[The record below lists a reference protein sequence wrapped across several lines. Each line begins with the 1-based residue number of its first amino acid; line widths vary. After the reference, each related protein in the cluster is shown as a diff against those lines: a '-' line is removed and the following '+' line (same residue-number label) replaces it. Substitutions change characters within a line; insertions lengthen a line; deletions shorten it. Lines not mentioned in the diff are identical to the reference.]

1 MARNSRLNVKK
12 SAPPAKRPDNSVK
25 TQDQSSGLGATLLS
39 NVFTGATFGVG
50 SSLGHRAVDAVMSS
64 DEPRTNTNRIEPQS
78 LPCDKL
84 FEMYNNC
91 LKNENNDCSFLV
103 DMMKL
108 KCNFN

>member
-1 MARNSRLNVKK
+1 MPRNSRTNLKK
-12 SAPPAKRPDNSVK
+12 SAPPAKRPESNVQ
-25 TQDQSSGLGATLLS
+25 TQNQAPGLGATLLG

-64 DEPRTNTNRIEPQS
+64 DEPKINNNRVEPQS

-84 FEMYNNC
+84 FEMYDSC
-91 LKNENNDCSFLV
+91 LKNEKNDCSFLV

-108 KCNFN
+108 KCNFS

>member
-12 SAPPAKRPDNSVK
+12 SAPPAKRPESSVQ
-25 TQDQSSGLGATLLS
+25 TQNQSPGLGATLLG
-39 NVFTGATFGVG
+39 NVITGATFGVG

-64 DEPRTNTNRIEPQS
+64 DQPQNTRPIESQS

-91 LKNENNDCSFLV
+91 LKNEKNDCSFLA
-103 DMMKL
+103 DMMKT